1 MTGNSDESFDF
12 SNPFQ
17 NTVEVKSTNVAS
29 EDFAQRF
36 EAAKVVKAEIIP
48 EASTPVSE
56 APSLASVT
64 TPQIQKTNKFQQWA
78 VTFVLLSSL
87 CLVSAF
93 AVINYK
99 QYSTTLADLQN
110 QQQVA
115 GVRNTDINTILG
127 PNFSIITRETVSK
140 DFRLQILSN
149 ETLMG
154 SPRSFQ
160 KSSYT
165 VVKTQNG
172 VTKVAGIEVL
182 SQEVL
187 SPLSDSEINDLAVKN
202 FDASIYTYP
211 LVSYG
216 SSQKL
221 KLLTVKNPEKASP
234 TMYFGQTATQ
244 LYIIRQYEQIP
255 EYESGAIAIVKGIVL
270 N

>member
-12 SNPFQ
+12 SNPLR
-17 NTVEVKSTNVAS
+17 NTVEVESKNVTND
-29 EDFAQRF
+29 DFAQRF
-36 EAAKVVKAEIIP
+36 EAAKVVRSETVQ
-48 EASTPVSE
+48 EVVTPVSE
-56 APSLASVT
+56 SPKPVPV
-64 TPQIQKTNKFQQWA
+64 PQTQKINKFQQWA

-99 QYSTTLADLQN
+99 QYSITLADLQN

-115 GVRNTDINTILG
+115 GVKNTDVNTILG

-140 DFRLQILSN
+140 DFKLQILSN

-187 SPLSDSEINDLAVKN
+187 SPLSDSEINALAIKN

-211 LVSYG
+211 LVSFG

-221 KLLTVKNPEKASP
+221 KLLALKNPGNASP

-255 EYESGAIAIVKGIVL
+255 EYEPGAIAIVKGIVL